1 MEGAV
6 SESSTSERK
15 VERSPGLA
23 QPSPKLH
30 IPVIPREFLER
41 PRLRRRFDAA
51 LSRKV
56 ILVSAPAGYGKT
68 VFLGEALA
76 NINRPVAWLS
86 LDKRDNYFARF
97 WASLIIALQKVQ
109 PGLGEHTLAM
119 LRFRKPSVESALTEL
134 VNEISEAVP
143 DLNIVLD
150 DYHEINTQAIHDSLA
165 FLLEYL
171 PPQVRLFISSRVA
184 PPLPLARLRGRG
196 HLAEIKA
203 SDLQFTR
210 EETYSFLNEVMGL
223 ALYKEQVDSIYDRTE
238 GWIAGLQMVAV
249 SMQGCRDATEF
260 MPAFKG
266 TNKDIMEYLTKEV
279 LQQQK
284 EHIRTF
290 LLETCILERLNE
302 SLCKAVTGRDDSQ
315 RILEQLVANHLFLQ
329 PLDDEGRWFRYH
341 HLFRDLLHKQ
351 LEATQP
357 GILPA
362 LHSRASEWYE
372 SQGLME
378 DAIEHALTAEKFDR
392 AADLIQ
398 HIAFAVLGQDK
409 HSMIQDWVTKLPE
422 ELIDKNLRICIA
434 GALACE
440 AFRQPEIGEPY
451 RRYIR
456 LISEAMET
464 PAQLSSLDA
473 DTTRG
478 LLAIVNAIDDSANG
492 NVSRAIKSQLEELK
506 SLPEDEAIARC
517 LLNVSLGVSYWAKGE
532 LAASYRYCEECVRL
546 SKLVNYTYHTT
557 LVTALLAH
565 VRFAWGHLHSAAEVC
580 REAIQLGTAGDG
592 KESPVACYAR
602 LLLGE
607 ILYQWNSLD
616 ESRDN
621 ILRAIDLSEQG
632 SEPVIHLN
640 GHMALARIKIAL
652 GESDAAIDIAR
663 RAKITHEGS
672 VGHRLPGDI
681 FLPADI
687 FMTRLWLI
695 VGNVAAASDYAHTWS
710 KLLPMQSR
718 EVAQRDSSPDLIQY
732 GIYGNDMRDVWSEIP
747 VLTFVRL
754 RLAQGKREGMLELLE
769 DVCQDVEGK
778 GWTNIMVEALIL
790 KSLVLHAE
798 GKLRRALRTLENVL
812 AMTENEGYVRVFIDE
827 GLPMFQLLQRA
838 ASRGIAP
845 SYVSKLLGAFHMPVL
860 DNLNQYGQSR
870 IKGTAP
876 SQLKIGWG
884 HIAEPL
890 TKREIE
896 VLELIA
902 AGFPNRAIAQ
912 KLAISLYTVKNH
924 LKHIYQKL
932 DVDNRARASMR
943 ARDIGLLK
951 ATLPGV
957 Q

>member
-1 MEGAV
+1 MSV
-6 SESSTSERK
+6 SSTSGRK

-86 LDKRDNYFARF
+86 LDKRDNYFASF

-119 LRFRKPSVESALTEL
+119 LRFRKPSVKSALTEL
-134 VNEISEAVP
+134 VNEIAEAVP
-143 DLNIVLD
+143 DLIIVLD

-171 PPQVRLFISSRVA
+171 PPQVRLFISSRVD

-203 SDLQFTR
+203 SDLKFTR

-223 ALYKEQVDSIYDRTE
+223 ALYKEQVDSIHDRTE

-249 SMQGCRDATEF
+249 SMQGRRDATEF

-315 RILEQLVANHLFLQ
+315 QILEQLVANHLFLQ

-378 DAIEHALTAEKFDR
+378 DAIEHALAAEKFDR

-398 HIAFAVLGQDK
+398 HIVFTVVGQDK
-409 HSMIQDWVTKLPE
+409 HSIIQDWVARLPE
-422 ELIDKNLRICIA
+422 EMVAKNLTICVA

-440 AFRQPEIGEPY
+440 GIRQPESGEPY
-451 RRYIR
+451 RRYAE
-456 LISEAMET
+456 LISEALET
-464 PAQLSSLDA
+464 PAQPGSPNA
-473 DTTRG
+473 DITRG
-478 LLAIVNAIDDSANG
+478 FLAVTKSIG
-492 NVSRAIKSQLEELK
+492 NYHDGNISQAIKLCLAGLK
-506 SLPEDEAIARC
+506 SLPEDEAMARYA
-517 LLNVSLGVSYWAKGE
+517 LNGVLGMIYWAKGE
-532 LAASYRYCEECVRL
+532 LEASHGYIEECVRL
-546 SKLVNYTYHTT
+546 SKLVSYTYFTS
-557 LVTALLAH
+557 LCTAILAH
-565 VRFAWGHLHSAAEVC
+565 IRFAWGHLHSAAEGC

-607 ILYQWNSLD
+607 ILYQWNYLD

-652 GESDAAIDIAR
+652 GESDAAINIAR
-663 RAKITHEGS
+663 QAKITHEGS
-672 VGHRLPGDI
+672 VGHR
-681 FLPADI
+681 LPADI

-695 VGNVAAASDYAHTWS
+695 VGNVAAASDYAHAWS
-710 KLLPMQSR
+710 KFLPMQSR
-718 EVAQRDSSPDLIQY
+718 EVAQKDSSPDLIQY

-747 VLTFVRL
+747 LLTFVRL

-769 DVCQDVEGK
+769 DVCRDVEGK

-845 SYVSKLLGAFHMPVL
+845 SYVSKLLGAFHLPVL

-884 HIAEPL
+884 HIGEPL

-896 VLELIA
+896 VVELIA